1 VLTVTLLPQTG
12 TIAGG
17 WPRLSRCASVDGPR
31 PSPGRVL
38 VMASARDH
46 ARGGA
51 SHMRT
56 VTQAVRG
63 SLPHFA
69 SALRS
74 AAAPRASCRKRSIM
88 TINCYEA
95 FNRRDSR
102 ATGLT
107 PVVP

>member
-51 SHMRT
+51 SHIEDSDPGRAR
-56 VTQAVRG
+56 V
-63 SLPHFA
+63 FA
-69 SALRS
+69 SLRLG
-74 AAAPRASCRKRSIM
+74 AQIRCCPTR
-88 TINCYEA
+88 
-95 FNRRDSR
+95 
-102 ATGLT
+102 
-107 PVVP
+107 